1 VAIRDLLWACPEC
14 RRIGGIR
21 TGRDGDRCIG
31 CGTRFRRV
39 RAAVIEA
46 ARTDGS
52 REALPAA
59 VWAERLS
66 AIDLDA
72 IVKGAGEAASDFDLR
87 ERVRARFAVGETP
100 VRHAGRYMNRIER
113 FGPDQ
118 HGTLELADGA
128 LVFRRDDGSDVAWP
142 FDRITAIQ
150 PSSSTLQIKGK
161 GMPLASFRFPDGSAR
176 LWEELLCA
184 ALRRHYREAG
194 RGEIVEFQPRI
205 VSRP

>member
-1 VAIRDLLWACPEC
+1 MAIRDLLWACPEC
-14 RRIGGIR
+14 RRIAGIR
-21 TGRDGDRCIG
+21 TGTDGERCTG

-46 ARTDGS
+46 ARPDGS

-59 VWAERLS
+59 TWAARL
-66 AIDLDA
+66 AGIDLDA
-72 IVKGAGEAASDFDLR
+72 VAKGAGAPGSDFELR
-87 ERVRARFAVGETP
+87 ERARARFAVAETP
-100 VRHAGRYMNRIER
+100 VRHRGRYLNRIER

-118 HGTLELADGA
+118 VGTLELADGV
-128 LVFRRDDGSDVAWP
+128 LVFHRDAGSDVAWP

-176 LWEELLCA
+176 LWEVLLCA
-184 ALRRHYREAG
+184 ALRRHYRKAG

-205 VSRP
+205 VTRP